1 MDSLLQDLRYAI
13 RAMIKRPA
21 LNAVAVIA
29 LALGIGANTAIFS
42 VINALLLQP
51 LPGVEDPARLAV
63 VYTSDYSS
71 SRYATS
77 SFPDYTDFRD
87 QADLFS
93 GMAAF
98 SDSVA
103 INLGVGDGAERIQ
116 GSVVTGNYFS
126 VLGVKP
132 LMGRTLLPEDDR
144 PESPPAALL
153 SHELWQNR
161 FASDLNIIGKNVSL
175 NSQSF
180 TVVGVAPEDFKGVR
194 LESAPALWVPMAT
207 MAQIQRAPATILTRR
222 GSRWLGII
230 GRLAPGATAEQAQA
244 QIQTIAAQLAT
255 AYPDTNLGTLQQ
267 PDQPRP
273 MSVVPAS
280 IAMVNPNTREETAN
294 FVRVLM
300 LVVGVVLVI
309 ACANVANLLLA
320 RARGRQKEIA
330 VRLALG
336 ASRLRIIRQMLTESV
351 FLSLVGG
358 AAGLLVAVWLT
369 ELLSSFD
376 QLSSFAALEIN
387 VDNRVLVFTLL
398 VSILT
403 GILFGLAPALQASR
417 PDLVPALKDTQGREG
432 SRQRRFGLRSLLVIF
447 QVVLSMVLLIAAG
460 LFLRS
465 LQKAYTTDLGF
476 TVDNALL
483 ATVDLSAQGYNEAQ
497 GREFYRELLERIEA
511 LPGVESASM
520 AAYIPVNAAGSRDN
534 VAVEGYEPRA
544 GEDMELNVNTVER
557 GYFEAM
563 GIQIQAGRA
572 FTEQDRS
579 SPQKVVINEAMA
591 EHFWPGQQVVGR
603 RIRLGDAKS
612 PNLEVIG
619 VARTGKY
626 RSFREQPLSYIYLPY
641 DYQYRSRMTL
651 LIRATGDP
659 GAILPGVRS
668 EVQRLNKNVP
678 LYGVRTLTEH
688 LGVTLARERMIA
700 TLVGLFGL
708 LALALAAVGIYGLMA
723 YSVAERIREIGIRMA
738 LGAQKRDILL
748 LVLGHSLLLSG
759 IGLGVGLVFTLVFT
773 QLISSL
779 LYETSPTDS
788 LSFVTAALTLTGVML
803 LASYIPAR
811 RATKVDP
818 MVALRYE

>member
-1 MDSLLQDLRYAI
+1 MDSLLQDLRYGI

-51 LPGVEDPARLAV
+51 LPGVEDPAKLAV
-63 VYTSDYSS
+63 IYTSDYSS

-77 SFPDYTDFRD
+77 SFPDYIDFRD

-116 GSVVTGNYFS
+116 GAIVTGNYFS

-132 LMGRTLLPEDDR
+132 QLGRTLLPEDDR

-161 FASDLNIIGKNVSL
+161 FASDRNIIGKTVSL

-194 LESAPALWVPMAT
+194 LELAPALWMPMAM
-207 MAQIQRAPATILTRR
+207 MAQIQRSPATILTRR
-222 GSRWLGII
+222 GSRWVSIV
-230 GRLAPGATAEQAQA
+230 GRLSPEATVEQAQA
-244 QIQTIAAQLAT
+244 QIQTIAAQLAA

-294 FVRVLM
+294 FVRLLM

-376 QLSSFAALEIN
+376 QLSSFAALEIK
-387 VDNRVLVFTLL
+387 VDNRVLVFTLV

-417 PDLVPALKDTQGREG
+417 PDLVPALKDTPGGES

-447 QVVLSMVLLIAAG
+447 QVVLSMILLIGAG

-497 GREFYRELLERIEA
+497 GREFYKQLLERVET

-520 AAYIPVNAAGSRDN
+520 AAYIPVNAGGSRDN
-534 VAVEGYEPRA
+534 VTVEGYEPRA
-544 GEDMELNVNTVER
+544 GEDMELNINTVER
-557 GYFEAM
+557 GYFETM

-579 SPQKVVINEAMA
+579 SPLKVVINEAMA
-591 EHFWPGQQVVGR
+591 EHYWPGQDAVGR
-603 RIRLGDAKS
+603 RIRFGDSKN
-612 PNLEVIG
+612 PYLEIIG

-626 RSFREQPLSYIYLPY
+626 RSFREQPLPYIYLPY
-641 DYQYRSRMTL
+641 DHQYRTRMTL
-651 LIRATGDP
+651 LIRAPGDP
-659 GAILPGVRS
+659 SAVLPAVRA

-678 LYGVRTLTEH
+678 LYNVKTLTEH

-723 YSVAERIREIGIRMA
+723 YSVTERIREIGIRMA

-759 IGLGVGLVFTLVFT
+759 IGLGIGLVFTLVFT

-788 LSFVTAALTLTGVML
+788 VSFVTAALTLTGVML

-818 MVALRYE
+818 MIALRYE